1 MKIAYADMD
10 IRFFIDRIPIQA
22 LNIVFER
29 FTRSIPSHSHGNGC
43 YEIHYIS
50 AGYGKLQANG
60 RRYDIGPETLYVTGP
75 HVEHA
80 QTPIPSNP
88 MQEYCVYLKI
98 QEFPQRKK
106 ASPVMDAFLATPF
119 WIGKDTQ
126 EIHAIMRQIFTEL
139 EQRYIGFQNQVELLL
154 SQLLICMVRNYE
166 QCQVSRTAFAR
177 NNLTDSKS
185 IIIEEYFL
193 YEYQSLS
200 LNNLADRLKLSPRQT
215 QRLLMEQYQKSFQQK
230 KTEARMAA
238 AVVLL
243 ADAGKRIAA
252 IAEELG
258 YSSAEHFSSAF
269 RRYYQISPKEYR
281 KQLHITVLEA
291 PVHSQSRPE
300 PPVLTPDRGKL

>member
-1 MKIAYADMD
+1 MKTAYTDMD
-10 IRFFIDRIPIQA
+10 IRFFIDRVSVRA

-50 AGYGKLQANG
+50 SGYGKLQTNG

-80 QTPIPSNP
+80 QTPIASNP

-98 QEFPQRKK
+98 QAPSQRKK
-106 ASPVMDAFLATPF
+106 ASPVMEAFLATSF

-126 EIHAIMRQIFTEL
+126 DIHILMRQIFSEL
-139 EQRYIGFQNQVELLL
+139 EQRYIGFQNQVQLLL

-166 QCQVSRTAFAR
+166 GCQVSPTAFAK

-185 IIIEEYFL
+185 IVIEEYFL
-193 YEYQSLS
+193 YEYRSLS
-200 LNNLADRLKLSPRQT
+200 LNGLADRLKLSPRQT

-243 ADAGKRIAA
+243 ADTGKRIAA
-252 IAEELG
+252 VSEELG
-258 YSSAEHFSSAF
+258 FSSAEHFSSAF
-269 RRYYQISPKEYR
+269 RRYYRVSPREYR
-281 KQLHITVLEA
+281 KQLCT
-291 PVHSQSRPE
+291 HS
-300 PPVLTPDRGKL
+300 D